1 MKLRT
6 KNEELIKNNPIQ
18 IVRNTTKHD
27 AKWEEHF
34 QKYSD
39 LINQYGGPD
48 KIPHSITIDEHLR
61 SWIVLQPKGYF
72 DKMPTMTQE
81 RIDKLNSIGFIWSP

>member
-6 KNEELIKNNPIQ
+6 KKEELIKNNPIQ

-48 KIPHSITIDEHLR
+48 KIPHSITIDEHFCVRGLYCNGKDILIR
-61 SWIVLQPKGYF
+61 CRL
-72 DKMPTMTQE
+72 
-81 RIDKLNSIGFIWSP
+81 